1 MESSQSHRNS
11 IRSLPRNVW
20 VVSLTS
26 FLTDVSTDMI
36 INLVPLFLFNVLGVR
51 TGIIGLI
58 EGAAEATASL
68 LKLFSGWLSDQMGSR
83 KWVAVAGYG
92 ISALSKPFY
101 YVASTWV
108 LVAAVRWADRVGKG
122 VRTAPRDALIA
133 DSVDTGKRGLAFG
146 FQRTADSAG
155 AMLGLAIAFVIVWQ
169 VQAGAATL
177 SLTTF
182 QTAVLIS
189 LAPAFLAVL
198 ALAVGAKDVPLPHSK
213 ERPKI
218 RLRGLGRSFFTF
230 MIIVAVF
237 DLGNFSDA
245 FLILRAQE
253 RGVSVLGIMGILI
266 LFNAIYAAISTPAG
280 SLSDRVGRRR
290 VMIGGWLIYAAVYL
304 GFAVAGQTWQ
314 IWTLYAIYG
323 VYYGLTFGTA
333 KALVADLAPLELR
346 GTAFGTYNATLG
358 LIDLPASLIAGVLWQ
373 GIASWSG
380 FGPSAPFYF
389 GAAMALVAA
398 VALALWNP
406 AQASS

>member
-1 MESSQSHRNS
+1 MEPSQPHRIS
-11 IRSLPRNVW
+11 IWSLPRNVW
-20 VVSLTS
+20 AVSLTS
-26 FLTDVSTDMI
+26 FLTDISSDMI

-68 LKLFSGWLSDQMGSR
+68 LKLLSGWFSDQMGSR

-101 YVASTWV
+101 YLASTWL

-122 VRTAPRDALIA
+122 IRTAPRDALIA
-133 DSVDTGKRGLAFG
+133 DSVSTDTRGLAFG
-146 FQRTADSAG
+146 FQRTADTAG

-169 VQAGAATL
+169 LQGNIATL
-177 SLTTF
+177 SLSTF
-182 QTAVLIS
+182 QTAVLLS

-198 ALAVGAKDVPLPHSK
+198 TLAVGAKDVPPPLKK

-218 RLRGLGRSFFTF
+218 RLRGLGHSFLTF

-253 RGVSVLGIMGILI
+253 RGVSVLGVMGILI
-266 LFNAIYAAISTPAG
+266 LFNAVYAVVSTPAG

-290 VMIGGWLIYAAVYL
+290 VMIAGWLIYSIVYL
-304 GFAVAGQTWQ
+304 GFAMSDQIWQ
-314 IWTLYAIYG
+314 IWAIYIIYG
-323 VYYGLTFGTA
+323 VFYGLTAGTA
-333 KALVADLAPLELR
+333 KAMVADLVPRELR
-346 GTAFGTYNATLG
+346 GTAFGTYNGILG
-358 LIDLPASLIAGVLWQ
+358 LIDLPASLIAGLLWQ
-373 GIASWSG
+373 GIGSWPG
-380 FGPSAPFYF
+380 LGPSAPFYF
-389 GAAMALVAA
+389 GAAMALLAT

-406 AQASS
+406 SQAPS